1 MTESTG
7 DGVQAGPEGA
17 PPEPAQDGTGN
28 ADTGADTGTDAGT
41 DPGTNAGTDPGTDPD
56 AGAGTET
63 DGPASTE
70 AGGLSVRIEAL
81 FHTVRRPDR
90 EQYTNEEVARACRE
104 ATGESFS
111 TTYLWQLRTG
121 RRDNPTK
128 RHLEA
133 LAQFF
138 QVPPAYFFDEQ
149 QGAEIAKELALLG
162 ALRDAGVRSLALRAV
177 GLSPEG
183 LDTVSELV
191 DVIARRDAARK
202 RPSP

>member
-1 MTESTG
+1 MAESNR
-7 DGVQAGPEGA
+7 E
-17 PPEPAQDGTGN
+17 
-28 ADTGADTGTDAGT
+28 
-41 DPGTNAGTDPGTDPD
+41 
-56 AGAGTET
+56 
-63 DGPASTE
+63 DGPVELS
-70 AGGLSVRIEAL
+70 GLAARIEAL

-138 QVPPAYFFDEQ
+138 QVPPAYFFDER
-149 QGAEIAKELALLG
+149 QGAEIAKEPRAARRAARRGRAQPGAARGRPLLRGPGHGQRADRRHRPPGRGPPEPG
-162 ALRDAGVRSLALRAV
+162 ALTPAARAAGGADGVR
-177 GLSPEG
+177 G
-183 LDTVSELV
+183 
-191 DVIARRDAARK
+191 
-202 RPSP
+202 